1 LLVIRTQF
9 EEGTLGC
16 GDIQQAPVKKKWEK
30 LGID

>member
-16 GDIQQAPVKKKWEK
+16 GDIKQARVKKKWEA
-30 LGID
+30 